1 MSKLDNTPDAW
12 ATEAVEWA
20 KSNKILIG
28 DENGNLKLH
37 DTCTRQEVVIFINR
51 LYNLI
56 KS

>member
-1 MSKLDNTPDAW
+1 MSKLDNTPDTW
-12 ATEAVEWA
+12 AVDAVNWA
-20 KSNKILIG
+20 KTSNILVG

-51 LYNLI
+51 LYDLL

>member
-1 MSKLDNTPDAW
+1 MSKLDNTPDTW
-12 ATEAVEWA
+12 AVEAVDWA
-20 KSNKILIG
+20 KANKILVG

-51 LYNLI
+51 LYDLL

>member
-1 MSKLDNTPDAW
+1 MSKLDNIPDAW

-51 LYNLI
+51 LYDLI